1 MEKQN
6 EIKTS
11 NSNITSNNKK
21 MKNSLKN
28 AKNKNKN
35 YNHKKKQQQKYD
47 GKRTL
52 FAVIM
57 KTKMRCKLVWNI
69 HLIFLILRL
78 Y

>member
-6 EIKTS
+6 KIKTS
-11 NSNITSNNKK
+11 NRNTQKK
-21 MKNSLKN
+21 MENSLKN

-52 FAVIM
+52 FAVM
-57 KTKMRCKLVWNI
+57 YNENKDAV
-69 HLIFLILRL
+69 
-78 Y
+78 